1 VHSQT
6 VTKSRDWAVALDDAR
21 PATSSQGWIGMSMAV
36 AGGVAVLALAA
47 GLMSPPP
54 APAPSTR
61 SAAPRTADA
70 SLPPTAPPLAL
81 AQPAV
86 PSGPTSAQW
95 APTPGAVAPPRPDTD
110 PTAALAQAVP
120 QRVPLARD
128 QRDPMAMA
136 RLEAAA
142 AAPPPTQPPA
152 PAPTPAP
159 TPARSEPAQ
168 ASVGESDLGLRLM
181 PGSKPLPNSGRRVP
195 DGAGG
200 EALALSLASSGSLDA
215 AVQFYR
221 QQLVSEGLP
230 ADAVQVLRPGDGQ
243 ALLRAQTP
251 QGGERTVWIVQN
263 GPALDIVLARVRPGP
278 SAQR

>member
-1 VHSQT
+1 
-6 VTKSRDWAVALDDAR
+6 
-21 PATSSQGWIGMSMAV
+21 MAV

-54 APAPSTR
+54 GPEPTAR
-61 SAAPRTADA
+61 NAALRTADV
-70 SLPPTAPPLAL
+70 SLPPAAPPLAQ
-81 AQPAV
+81 AQPVV
-86 PSGPTSAQW
+86 PSGPSAQW
-95 APTPGAVAPPRPDTD
+95 TAAPGAPSASRPDTD
-110 PTAALAQAVP
+110 PTAVLAQAVP

-128 QRDPMAMA
+128 QRDPTAMA

-142 AAPPPTQPPA
+142 AAPPLTPPPA
-152 PAPTPAP
+152 PAPAP
-159 TPARSEPAQ
+159 TAARSEPAQ
-168 ASVGESDLGLRLM
+168 ANIGESDLGLRLM

-200 EALALSLASSGSLDA
+200 EALALSLASSGTLDA

-221 QQLVSEGLP
+221 QQLVAEGLP

-243 ALLRAQTP
+243 ALLRAQSP

-263 GPALDIVLARVRPGP
+263 GLALDIVLARVRPGP
-278 SAQR
+278 SAPR